1 MNRFAAAAA
10 IAAGLIAA
18 APGAEAQQTLDAVKK
33 RGQLVCGVSPGTPG
47 FANPDVQGNWSGL
60 DVDTCRSVAAAV
72 FGDAKRVK
80 FVPLTAKE
88 RFTALQSGEIDM
100 LSRTTTW
107 TMSRD
112 VQLGFDFLGVNFYDG
127 QGFMVPKKTNI
138 KSALQLKGATVC
150 TATGTTT
157 ELNLADYFK
166 ANNMDYKVV
175 AYEKTDE
182 VNAAYDSGRCDA
194 YTTDRSSLA
203 SQRTKLKVPNDHLIL
218 PEVISKEPLGPSVR
232 HGDNNWGDIVRW
244 SFFAMV
250 NAEELGITSKNVDQ
264 MKGSSNPEIKRLLGL
279 EGDFGK
285 QLGVDNAWA
294 YTIIKQVGNYGEIYE
309 NNVGPNTP
317 IGLPRGV
324 NELWTKGGLQYAPPI
339 R

>member
-1 MNRFAAAAA
+1 MRKLSIIVMGAAVAAMA
-10 IAAGLIAA
+10 SS
-18 APGAEAQQTLDAVKK
+18 GAQAQQTLETVKK
-33 RGQLVCGVSPGTPG
+33 RGQLVCGVSPGNPG
-47 FANPDVQGNWSGL
+47 FSNPDAQGNWSGL
-60 DVDTCRSVAAAV
+60 DVDVCRAVAAAI

-80 FVPLTAKE
+80 YVPTTAKE

-127 QGFMVPKKTNI
+127 QGFMVPKKLNI

-166 ANNMDYKVV
+166 ANKMEYKVV
-175 AYEKTDE
+175 AFEKTDE

-203 SQRTKLKVPNDHLIL
+203 SQRTKLKVPNDHVIL

-232 HGDNNWGDIVRW
+232 HGDANWGDVVRW
-244 SFFAMV
+244 SYFAMV
-250 NAEELGITSKNVDQ
+250 NAEELGVTSKNADE
-264 MKGSSNPEIKRLLGL
+264 MKKSSNPEIKRLLGL

-294 YTIIKQVGNYGEIYE
+294 YNIVKLVGNYGEAYE
-309 NNVGPNTP
+309 RNVGPNTP